1 MDRIIIFSIS
11 TFVILS
17 IVISIIPFQALGD
30 GFTQE
35 NVFASIGNR
44 KLAMFIKINPPIIT
58 SQTLNDR
65 YMYLRFFDANTN
77 QSINNV
83 SFFMNVTQ
91 GDQRLMNDLFY
102 TKDGSLTIKFLPG
115 AEPGHWQVIGD
126 QEPFLGGWTSQT
138 DIVNVEAPI
147 LSESG
152 LFHFNMSLLGID
164 YPNELL
170 PANVS
175 VKFNSY
181 LSVGDFYNT
190 TINYKS
196 IPYKITHVSY
206 YDKISSS
213 NFDPSKLQ
221 FSWSMPFDWNP
232 ARYKDRPILV
242 HEEVRVPNSFA
253 EFTNTPTFSA
263 TLNGE
268 PIQNDKIVLDTVS
281 IPDTTIVHLF
291 VFNDT
296 ILDMANKMEQNTK
309 TMNFTLYPSGTNV
322 TTSTNIFTDFGGLG
336 VRLDYSPQ
344 DLGPFSQNKLGL
356 TFFDQFG
363 GQQVTS
369 DVNYDF
375 KITGSR
381 GGNIVSFK
389 NLIAKGGTDV
399 VPLTLPSNGIYR
411 IQVDVTSINS
421 GGFSDVT
428 RNGVARGNL
437 VIPSVAGQEVIPEF
451 PLTIPILLIGI
462 VSVIAFYQIKF
473 RKGRLCTSQ

>member
-1 MDRIIIFSIS
+1 MERIFIFSIS
-11 TFVILS
+11 TFAILS

-35 NVFASIGNR
+35 NVFASISNR

-58 SQTLNDR
+58 SQTQNDR

-83 SFFMNVTQ
+83 SFFMNVTK
-91 GDQRLMNDLFY
+91 GDQRLMYDLFY

-126 QEPFLGGWTSQT
+126 QEPALGGWTSQT

-147 LSESG
+147 LSEGG

-164 YPNELL
+164 YPNTLL
-170 PANVS
+170 PTGVS

-190 TINYKS
+190 TINYNS

-221 FSWSMPFDWNP
+221 FSWSMPFDWDP
-232 ARYKDRPILV
+232 VRYKDRPILV

-253 EFTNTPTFSA
+253 EFTNAPTFSA
-263 TLNGE
+263 TLNGV
-268 PIQNDKIVLDTVS
+268 PMQNDKVVLDTVS

-296 ILDMANKMEQNTK
+296 ILDIANKMDQKSK
-309 TMNFTLYPSGTNV
+309 TMDFTLSPSKTNV
-322 TTSTNIFTDFGGLG
+322 TTSTNMFTDFGQLG
-336 VRLDYSPQ
+336 VRLGWSPQ
-344 DLGPFSQNKLGL
+344 ELEPFSQNKLGL
-356 TFFDQFG
+356 TFFDQSDG
-363 GQQVTS
+363 KQVTS

-375 KITGSR
+375 KITSSKGAT
-381 GGNIVSFK
+381 IVSMK
-389 NLIAKGGTDV
+389 NLMAKGGTDV

-411 IQVDVTSINS
+411 IQVNVTSLVA
-421 GGFSDVT
+421 GDFSDVT

-437 VIPSVAGQEVIPEF
+437 VIPSVAGQVVIPEF
-451 PLTIPILLIGI
+451 PLTMPVLLIGI
-462 VSVIAFYQIKF
+462 VSVITFYKIKF
-473 RKGRLCTSQ
+473 RK